1 MSLRMF
7 NSISHHSLRS
17 VVRYRVELSKR
28 NSISISPRAHVFI
41 LYISN
46 MFMHS
51 EVYMYVSL
59 KDDIMQLFY
68 LATVCLHKI
77 NMYRPTVC
85 VLGFNS
91 CETT

>member
-59 KDDIMQLFY
+59 KDDITQLFY

-77 NMYRPTVC
+77 NIYRLTSLC
-85 VLGFNS
+85 AWFQLL
-91 CETT
+91 